1 MSPDEDERRRVAL
14 QNAQSVLRERTRIED
29 ELRSAKHDLE
39 TAAEEIRKRSEW
51 LRITLA
57 SIGDAVITTDEEGR
71 VASLNPV
78 AETLTGWP
86 PGEALGLP
94 VEQVFVI
101 VNEESRQPVTNSAL
115 RSLQDGRIVSLTNH
129 TLLIARDGS
138 EHAIDDRAAPIRD
151 ENGTILGAVLIFR
164 DVTEQRRA
172 DYARRH
178 LAAVVAHSDD
188 AIITKDLNGIITTW
202 NEGARRIFGYT
213 AEEIVGRSITTLI
226 PAEKLSEEDD
236 ILAHLRRGE
245 QVQPFETT
253 RIDKSG
259 RRLQMS
265 ITASPIKDSQGRII
279 GASKIGR
286 DITLRTR
293 REQMNRFLSESS
305 AALADLSDYES
316 TLRKL
321 AHLAVPGF
329 ADLCA
334 VDIQRDDES
343 VHRLALIQRNAA
355 LDALTEEIL
364 QTHPPL
370 ATDQYGA
377 MRVLRSGESVWH
389 RVVSDDFLRK
399 IAQSERHLDWLRLL
413 RPRSYMCVPVRS
425 QRSAVG
431 ALTFVTTES
440 GREYDEM
447 DLRVAE
453 DLAHRAAIAIENAT
467 LVSTLKDADRRK
479 DEFLAML
486 AHELRN
492 PLAPI
497 RNAAHIVRARAPQ
510 TPELTWATQVIE
522 RQVHQMTRLVDDLLD
537 VSRINSGKIRLHP
550 ERITMES
557 VIDDVVETSQ
567 PQISGQGH
575 RLEVMKPGEPT
586 YVNADPVRL
595 GQILFNLLDNAA
607 KYTERGGQISLVL
620 TADAEWAEVRVSDT
634 GVGIA
639 KEMLTRIF
647 EMFTQLDRSLD
658 RTQGGLGIG
667 LMLVR
672 RLVEMHGGT
681 VYALSEGAGR
691 GSEFVVRL
699 PRAQG

>member
-1 MSPDEDERRRVAL
+1 M
-14 QNAQSVLRERTRIED
+14 
-29 ELRSAKHDLE
+29 
-39 TAAEEIRKRSEW
+39 
-51 LRITLA
+51 
-57 SIGDAVITTDEEGR
+57 
-71 VASLNPV
+71 
-78 AETLTGWP
+78 
-86 PGEALGLP
+86 
-94 VEQVFVI
+94 
-101 VNEESRQPVTNSAL
+101 
-115 RSLQDGRIVSLTNH
+115 
-129 TLLIARDGS
+129 
-138 EHAIDDRAAPIRD
+138 
-151 ENGTILGAVLIFR
+151 
-164 DVTEQRRA
+164 
-172 DYARRH
+172 
-178 LAAVVAHSDD
+178 
-188 AIITKDLNGIITTW
+188 
-202 NEGARRIFGYT
+202 
-213 AEEIVGRSITTLI
+213 
-226 PAEKLSEEDD
+226 
-236 ILAHLRRGE
+236 
-245 QVQPFETT
+245 QPFETI
-253 RIDKSG
+253 RVDKAG

-334 VDIQRDDES
+334 VDIQRDDGS
-343 VHRLALIQRNAA
+343 VHRLALIQSNSA

-370 ATDQYGA
+370 PTDQYGA
-377 MRVLRSGESVWH
+377 MRVLRSGESVWY
-389 RVVSDDFLRK
+389 RVVSDDFLK
-399 IAQSERHLDWLRLL
+399 ESAQSERHLDWLRQL

-440 GREYDEM
+440 GREYDET

-467 LVSTLKDADRRK
+467 LVSTLKEADRRK

-537 VSRINSGKIRLHP
+537 VSRITSGKIRLHP

-567 PQISGQGH
+567 PQIEQPWSPARGPEARRTDLRERG
-575 RLEVMKPGEPT
+575 PGAPG
-586 YVNADPVRL
+586 ADPVQPARQR
-595 GQILFNLLDNAA
+595 GQVHRARRADLAGADGGYRMGRGPGQRHRRRDREGDADTHLRDVHAA
-607 KYTERGGQISLVL
+607 GPVTGPDAGRAGDRADAGAEAGGDARGDGVRAERGS
-620 TADAEWAEVRVSDT
+620 
-634 GVGIA
+634 
-639 KEMLTRIF
+639 
-647 EMFTQLDRSLD
+647 
-658 RTQGGLGIG
+658 
-667 LMLVR
+667 
-672 RLVEMHGGT
+672 
-681 VYALSEGAGR
+681 GAW
-691 GSEFVVRL
+691 E
-699 PRAQG
+699 

>member
-1 MSPDEDERRRVAL
+1 VSPNEDELHRVAL
-14 QNAQSVLRERTRIED
+14 QNAQSDLRERSRIED

-57 SIGDAVITTDEEGR
+57 SIGDAVITTDRDGR

-86 PGEALGLP
+86 QAEALGQPL
-94 VEQVFVI
+94 EQVFVI
-101 VNEESRQPVTNSAL
+101 INEEEREPVANPAL
-115 RSLQDGRIVSLTNH
+115 RSLQDGRIMSLANH

-138 EHAIDDRAAPIRD
+138 EHAIDDSAAPIRD
-151 ENGTILGAVLIFR
+151 ESGTILGAVLIFR

-188 AIITKDLNGIITTW
+188 AIITKDLTGIITTW
-202 NEGARRIFGYT
+202 NEGARRIFGYA

-226 PAEKLSEEDD
+226 PPEKLSEEDD
-236 ILAHLRRGE
+236 ILARLRRGE
-245 QVQPFETT
+245 QVEPFETT
-253 RIDKSG
+253 RIDKGG

-321 AHLAVPGF
+321 VHLAVPAF

-334 VDIQRDDES
+334 VDIQRDDQT
-343 VHRLALIQRNAA
+343 VRRLALTQGNPT
-355 LDALTEEIL
+355 LDALTEEML
-364 QTHPPL
+364 ATHPPL
-370 ATDQYGA
+370 PTDQFGA
-377 MRVLRSGESVWH
+377 MRVLRSGDSVWH
-389 RVVSDDFLRK
+389 PVVSDDFLRL
-399 IAQSERHLDWLRLL
+399 ISQSERHLNWLRLL

-425 QRSAVG
+425 RRSAVG
-431 ALTFVTTES
+431 ALTFVTTDS
-440 GREYDEM
+440 GREYDET

-453 DLAHRAAIAIENAT
+453 DLAHRAAVAIENASLVAT
-467 LVSTLKDADRRK
+467 LRESDRRK

-497 RNAAHIVRARAPQ
+497 RNAAYIIRSRAPQ
-510 TPELTWATQVIE
+510 TPELDWATQVIE
-522 RQVHQMTRLVDDLLD
+522 RQVHQMSRLVDDLLD
-537 VSRINSGKIRLHP
+537 VSRINSGKIRLHR
-550 ERITMES
+550 ERITMGS
-557 VIDDVVETSQ
+557 VIDGVVETSQ
-567 PQISGQGH
+567 QQISSQGH
-575 RLEVMKPGEPT
+575 RLEVSKPAEPV

-607 KYTERGGQISLVL
+607 KYTESGGHISVVL
-620 TADAEWAEVRVSDT
+620 AADAEWAEVRVIDT

-681 VYALSEGAGR
+681 VYALSDGAGC

-699 PRAQG
+699 PRAQA